1 MGDILLSI
9 NEMLLLNAIFS
20 HHKSLNLS
28 ATKEGRE
35 YYRFTLNENDN
46 MISIYKVD
54 KDFLCL
60 IDYIHEGENN
70 INNINNNQLI
80 IKRDEYYGSDF
91 QSIEISLNDPKII
104 IFNFGNSLIKKYDL
118 IPSENFQIDNF
129 NKKVDSIFGV
139 SDLYEFKLLHALND
153 LKDISIKFNN
163 KEELISLN
171 LENTVINGPSYL
183 FFDDIR
189 NILYIEFKSTF
200 FKNLIKIKLN
210 LLKNSIL
217 LSIKGKEYLSPIYL
231 DEEINSTKLITLPK
245 MEVIGGNAKDFYRQL
260 LDNNYI
266 FKRLEDDYFYFINNK
281 GNIRMVSTKE

>member
-1 MGDILLSI
+1 MRDILLPI

-20 HHKSLNLS
+20 HHKSLSLS
-28 ATKEGRE
+28 ATREGRE

-46 MISIYKVD
+46 MISIYRVD

-91 QSIEISLNDPKII
+91 QSIEISLNDPKSII
-104 IFNFGNSLIKKYDL
+104 LNFDNSLIKKYDL

-129 NKKVDSIFGV
+129 NKKVDSIFGI
-139 SDLYEFKLLHALND
+139 SDLYEFKLLYALNG
-153 LKDISIKFNN
+153 LNDISIKFNN
-163 KEELISLN
+163 KKELISLN

-217 LSIKGKEYLSPIYL
+217 LNIKGKEYLSPIYL

-245 MEVIGGNAKDFYRQL
+245 MEVIGGNAKDFYKQL
-260 LDNNYI
+260 LDNDYI
-266 FKRLEDDYFYFINNK
+266 FKKLEDDYFYFINNK

>member
-1 MGDILLSI
+1 MRDILLSI

-20 HHKSLNLS
+20 HHKSLSLS
-28 ATKEGRE
+28 ASREGRE

-46 MISIYKVD
+46 MISIYRVD

-91 QSIEISLNDPKII
+91 QSIEISLNDPKSI

-129 NKKVDSIFGV
+129 NKKVDSIFGI
-139 SDLYEFKLLHALND
+139 SDLYEFKLLYALNG
-153 LKDISIKFNN
+153 LNDISIKFNN
-163 KEELISLN
+163 KKELISLN

-217 LSIKGKEYLSPIYL
+217 LNIKGKEYLSPIYL

-245 MEVIGGNAKDFYRQL
+245 MEVIGGNAKDFYKHL
-260 LDNNYI
+260 LDNDYV
-266 FKRLEDDYFYFINNK
+266 FKKLEDDYFYFINNK
-281 GNIRMVSTKE
+281 GDIRMVSTKE

>member
-20 HHKSLNLS
+20 HHKSLSLS

-60 IDYIHEGENN
+60 IDYIHEGESG
-70 INNINNNQLI
+70 INNINNDQLI

-129 NKKVDSIFGV
+129 NKKIHSIFGI
-139 SDLYEFKLLHALND
+139 SDLYEFKLLYALNG
-153 LKDISIKFNN
+153 LKDVSIKFNN

-171 LENTVINGPSYL
+171 LENTIINGPSYL

-231 DEEINSTKLITLPK
+231 NEEINSTKLTTLPK
-245 MEVIGGNAKDFYRQL
+245 MEVIGGNAKDFYKQL
-260 LDNNYI
+260 LDNGYI
-266 FKRLEDDYFYFINNK
+266 FKKLEDDYFYFINHN
-281 GNIRMVSTKE
+281 GNIKMVSTKE

>member
-1 MGDILLSI
+1 MGDILLPI

-20 HHKSLNLS
+20 HHKSLSLS
-28 ATKEGRE
+28 ATREGRE

-46 MISIYKVD
+46 MISIYRVD

-60 IDYIHEGENN
+60 IDYIHEGEND

-91 QSIEISLNDPKII
+91 QSIEISLNDPKSI

-129 NKKVDSIFGV
+129 NKKVHSIFGV
-139 SDLYEFKLLHALND
+139 SDLYEFKLLYALNG

-245 MEVIGGNAKDFYRQL
+245 MEVIGGNAKDFYKQL

-266 FKRLEDDYFYFINNK
+266 FKKLEDDYFYFINNK
-281 GNIRMVSTKE
+281 GNIKMVITKE